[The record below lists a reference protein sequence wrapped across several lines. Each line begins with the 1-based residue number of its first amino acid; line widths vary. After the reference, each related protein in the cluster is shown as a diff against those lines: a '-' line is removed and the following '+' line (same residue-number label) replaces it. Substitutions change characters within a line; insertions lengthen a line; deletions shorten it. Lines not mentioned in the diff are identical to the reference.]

1 MELPDSTIFVLAKIG
16 HGSLLRL
23 VLGLQSGPLIR
34 DVRIGTRASTCHKS
48 SPAVC
53 PIPVSQFATT
63 THRGPTVMWSLC
75 CVAALKQQGKRY
87 TMPLVSVP
95 RLLRTGCTNHLG
107 PSTPEDEVN
116 QLAEILG
123 YAIDETELAIQSD
136 PADSELANSWPA
148 ICEPSGSPQI
158 DLHRTSICNF
168 IPWMISAAPQPNWV
182 MDENSASEPVLSP
195 TGYPPLM
202 QVGHSASFNLINLPP
217 AQPARTDTSVDDQSS
232 SQLPDST
239 PEIQACPTDS
249 TDCSKSQFVIQ
260 STECGEVDES
270 QYATDT
276 TSTSTAPTDSC
287 NPTGDQKTRMHHGH
301 WTVLPSLAMFLSK
314 STPVPSFGPIPV
326 LGLTPYA
333 QSIQCNNLV
342 SAAADSVAFNSRYTP
357 SLESVQR
364 LSHHAPACSTR
375 HSDRTHI
382 AHLPP
387 FMLPRCLS
395 RLDYE
400 STQSARVTAASVLC
414 PSTCERVTVSE
425 PNRCS
430 TCHKRT
436 RPARGF
442 SCRCERWFCSK
453 HHHPEDHGCDF
464 DFKTP
469 VMDPSGLLNKR

>member
-1 MELPDSTIFVLAKIG
+1 MLIFVQGLSGVVTPLNLKPFDTVLSVKYLLLYLKGIPVSQQHLLYDGIELPDSTIFVLAKIG

-87 TMPLVSVP
+87 TMPLVSIP
-95 RLLRTGCTNHLG
+95 RLLRPGCTNHLE

-123 YAIDETELAIQSD
+123 YAIDETELAIQSN
-136 PADSELANSWPA
+136 PADPELANSWPA
-148 ICEPSGSPQI
+148 ICEPSGSPQM

-168 IPWMISAAPQPNWV
+168 IPWTVSAAPQPNWV
-182 MDENSASEPVLSP
+182 MDENSASESVLSP

-232 SQLPDST
+232 SQVPDST
-239 PEIQACPTDS
+239 PEIRACPTDS
-249 TDCSKSQFVIQ
+249 TDCSKPQFVIR
-260 STECGEVDES
+260 STECGFHW
-270 QYATDT
+270 QPQ
-276 TSTSTAPTDSC
+276 TSVRNANSS
-287 NPTGDQKTRMHHGH
+287 
-301 WTVLPSLAMFLSK
+301 VSLFKLARS
-314 STPVPSFGPIPV
+314 
-326 LGLTPYA
+326 
-333 QSIQCNNLV
+333 NNLV
-342 SAAADSVAFNSRYTP
+342 SAAADSVVLNSRCTP

-395 RLDYE
+395 RLDCEY
-400 STQSARVTAASVLC
+400 TQSARVTAASVLC
-414 PSTCERVTVSE
+414 PSTSERVTVSE